1 MQRRDF
7 LAASAAAALARP
19 AIAQG
24 VKPLIFVP
32 QANLTS
38 LDPVWTTAT
47 VTRNYAFLVFE
58 TLYGLDSK
66 LNPHPQMAE
75 GHVVEDDGKRWTIKL
90 RDGLVFHDEQKV
102 LARDCVAS
110 LQRWM
115 KRDAVGQ
122 ILADRLDAL
131 EATDDRTLIFR
142 LKKPFAALPFALART
157 QPSPPVIMPARI
169 AATDPYKRS
178 EERRVGKE

>member
-47 VTRNYAFLVFE
+47 VTRNYAFLDPAGFLRSDIAKAQAIRDRNHFR
-58 TLYGLDSK
+58 THAAHIAHITADTSGRAFIRYYLRR
-66 LNPHPQMAE
+66 M
-75 GHVVEDDGKRWTIKL
+75 VV
-90 RDGLVFHDEQKV
+90 
-102 LARDCVAS
+102 
-110 LQRWM
+110 
-115 KRDAVGQ
+115 
-122 ILADRLDAL
+122 
-131 EATDDRTLIFR
+131 
-142 LKKPFAALPFALART
+142 
-157 QPSPPVIMPARI
+157 
-169 AATDPYKRS
+169 
-178 EERRVGKE
+178 

>member
-1 MQRRDF
+1 MKRRDF
-7 LAASAAAALARP
+7 LAASAAVTLARP

-38 LDPVWTTAT
+38 LDPIWTTAT

-75 GHVVEDDGKRWTIKL
+75 GACCRGRRQALDD
-90 RDGLVFHDEQKV
+90 Q
-102 LARDCVAS
+102 
-110 LQRWM
+110 
-115 KRDAVGQ
+115 
-122 ILADRLDAL
+122 
-131 EATDDRTLIFR
+131 
-142 LKKPFAALPFALART
+142 AA
-157 QPSPPVIMPARI
+157 
-169 AATDPYKRS
+169 
-178 EERRVGKE
+178 